1 MGDREGTK
9 GKKSAGVDEIL
20 WNKGNIRGKQVID
33 GGRNDIFEWSN
44 GNEVNEYMLGATGRA
59 VIHREVIIIREGGE
73 NIVVIYLVGPKQFG
87 ESQLSSRFS
96 YSLPQTLDH
105 VAIIDGFRSKEVIR
119 HTKDG
124 VLSAQFLRHKTD
136 TE

>member
-9 GKKSAGVDEIL
+9 GEKSAGVDEIL
-20 WNKGNIRGKQVID
+20 RNKGNIRGKQVID
-33 GGRNDIFEWSN
+33 GGRNDILEWSN

-59 VIHREVIIIREGGE
+59 VIHREVIILREGGE

-87 ESQLSSRFS
+87 ESQLRSRLS

-119 HTKDG
+119 YTKDG
-124 VLSAQFLRHKTD
+124 VLSVHFLRHKTD